1 MRGFRFV
8 LASNRAVTPKEAPV
22 WARRDGADW
31 LLELHVQPGAKVTA
45 AVGEH
50 GGRLK
55 LKIAA
60 PPVDN
65 KANAHLLAWLA
76 AQLGVP
82 KSAVRLV
89 RGEASRQKTV
99 AVRGVECPWLE
110 IEKNRKT

>member
-1 MRGFRFV
+1 MLPSER
-8 LASNRAVTPKEAPV
+8 PPV
-22 WARRDGADW
+22 WARPDGAGW
-31 LLELHVQPGAKVTA
+31 LLDLHVQPGAKATA

-60 PPVDN
+60 PAVDN

-99 AVRGVECPWLE
+99 AVSGVETPWLD
-110 IEKNRKT
+110 IGKNSKT

>member
-1 MRGFRFV
+1 
-8 LASNRAVTPKEAPV
+8 LARSEEEQAPV
-22 WARRDGADW
+22 WARRDGAGW
-31 LLELHVQPGAKVTA
+31 LLDLHVQPGAKLTA

-89 RGEASRQKTV
+89 RGESSRQKTV
-99 AVRGVECPWLE
+99 AVCGVEAPWRE
-110 IEKNRKT
+110 IGKNRQT

>member
-1 MRGFRFV
+1 M
-8 LASNRAVTPKEAPV
+8 NRNEPPV

-31 LLELHVQPGAKVTA
+31 LLDLHVQPGAKTTA

-65 KANAHLLAWLA
+65 KANGHLLAWLA
-76 AQLGVP
+76 TQLGVP

-89 RGEASRQKTV
+89 RGETSRQKTV
-99 AVRGVECPWLE
+99 AVSGVEDPWRV
-110 IEKNRKT
+110 IDNNR

>member
-1 MRGFRFV
+1 M
-8 LASNRAVTPKEAPV
+8 AHSDPPV
-22 WARRDGADW
+22 WARRDGTGW
-31 LLELHVQPGAKVTA
+31 LLELHVQPGAKTTA
-45 AVGEH
+45 AVGVH

-55 LKIAA
+55 LKISA

-65 KANAHLLAWLA
+65 KANVQLLTWLA

-99 AVRGVECPWLE
+99 AVSGVEAPWLD
-110 IEKNRKT
+110 IENNSKS

>member
-1 MRGFRFV
+1 MLPSER
-8 LASNRAVTPKEAPV
+8 PPV
-22 WARRDGADW
+22 WARRDGAGW
-31 LLELHVQPGAKVTA
+31 LLDLHVQPGAKITA

-60 PPVDN
+60 PAVDN

-89 RGEASRQKTV
+89 RGDTSRQKTV
-99 AVRGVECPWLE
+99 AVSGVETPWLD
-110 IEKNRKT
+110 IGKNSKT

>member
-1 MRGFRFV
+1 MS
-8 LASNRAVTPKEAPV
+8 ADAPPV
-22 WARRDGADW
+22 WAHRNGAEW

-65 KANAHLLAWLA
+65 KANALLLAWLA
-76 AQLGVP
+76 ARLGLP

-89 RGEASRQKTV
+89 RGETSRQKTV
-99 AVRGVECPWLE
+99 AVSGAGAPWRD
-110 IEKNRKT
+110 IEKNSHL

>member
-1 MRGFRFV
+1 MARSEEEPIP
-8 LASNRAVTPKEAPV
+8 L
-22 WARRDGADW
+22 WARRDAAGW
-31 LLELHVQPGAKVTA
+31 LLELHVQPGAKRTA

-65 KANAHLLAWLA
+65 KANAHLLTWLA

-89 RGEASRQKTV
+89 RGESSRQKTV
-99 AVRGVECPWLE
+99 AVCGVDAPWRE
-110 IEKNRKT
+110 IGKNSQT

>member
-1 MRGFRFV
+1 LV
-8 LASNRAVTPKEAPV
+8 PSDPPV

-31 LLELHVQPGAKVTA
+31 LLELHVQPGAKITA

-76 AQLGVP
+76 AQLKIP

-89 RGEASRQKTV
+89 RGDSSRQKTV
-99 AVRGVECPWLE
+99 AVCGVDAPWLA
-110 IEKNRKT
+110 IENPRKT

>member
-1 MRGFRFV
+1 LV
-8 LASNRAVTPKEAPV
+8 LSEPPV
-22 WARRDGADW
+22 WARRDGDGW
-31 LLELHVQPGAKVTA
+31 LLELHVQPGAKATA

-65 KANAHLLAWLA
+65 KANAQLLDWLA

-89 RGEASRQKTV
+89 RGASSRQKTV
-99 AVRGVECPWLE
+99 AVSGAATPWLD
-110 IEKNRKT
+110 IESSSKE